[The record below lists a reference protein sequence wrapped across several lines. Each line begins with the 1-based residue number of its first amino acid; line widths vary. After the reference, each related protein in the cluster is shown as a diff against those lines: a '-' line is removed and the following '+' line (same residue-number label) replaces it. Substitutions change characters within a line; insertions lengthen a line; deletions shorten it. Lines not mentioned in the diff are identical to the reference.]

1 MRQHIIPFLKRNVYI
16 DVYGF
21 DGYAEKFKDICVVN
35 HMGELYLKN
44 GTVDDIHCPY
54 FRLRGSPVTEE
65 QAAFIIGRGH
75 NWCTPDGTIGLDG
88 TLGEYP
94 TVADIMLGLA
104 SVLKAFPFVDM
115 VIAITAL
122 DLGQIKHD
130 VDDRNFRENIRVGY
144 LLHDGTIEILE
155 PEEAFDKIRLFES
168 RMQKLDRTNLP
179 FYSYTV
185 PLVSSSIPQL

>member
-1 MRQHIIPFLKRNVYI
+1 MSKHLIPFLKRNVYI

-21 DGYAEKFKDICVVN
+21 DDYAEKFKDICVVN

-44 GTVDDIHCPY
+44 GTVDDICCPY

-65 QAAFIIGRGH
+65 QAATIIKCGH
-75 NWCTPDGTIGLDG
+75 NWCQPNGTVGVNG

-104 SVLKAFPFVDM
+104 SVVKAFPFVEM
-115 VIAITAL
+115 VVAITAL

-130 VDDRNFRENIRVGY
+130 VDDRNFKENIRVGY
-144 LLHDGTIEILE
+144 WCHDGTIEILE
-155 PEEAFDKIRLFES
+155 PTGTFDKIRLFES
-168 RMQKLDRTNLP
+168 RLQEQEKTNLP
-179 FYSYTV
+179 FCSYTV
-185 PLVSSSIPQL
+185 PLVPFIIPQL

>member
-1 MRQHIIPFLKRNVYI
+1 MSQHIIPFLKRNVYI

-21 DGYAEKFKDICVVN
+21 DDYAEKFKDICVVN

-44 GTVDDIHCPY
+44 GTVDDICCPY

-75 NWCTPDGTIGLDG
+75 NWCQPDGTIGVNG

-104 SVLKAFPFVDM
+104 SVLMAFPFLEM

-122 DLGQIKHD
+122 NLGQIKHD
-130 VDDRNFRENIRVGY
+130 VDDRNFKENIRVGY
-144 LLHDGTIEILE
+144 WVHDDLIEILE
-155 PEEAFDKIRLFES
+155 PEEAFDRIRLFES
-168 RMQKLDRTNLP
+168 RMQEPEKINLRLNP
-179 FYSYTV
+179 EICVNSKD
-185 PLVSSSIPQL
+185 LM